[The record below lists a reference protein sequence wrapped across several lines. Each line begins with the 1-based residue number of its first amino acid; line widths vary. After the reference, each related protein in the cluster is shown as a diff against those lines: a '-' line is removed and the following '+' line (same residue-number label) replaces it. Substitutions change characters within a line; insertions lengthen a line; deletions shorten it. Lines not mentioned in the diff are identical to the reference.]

1 MDLRVSTHAHE
12 YKDLD
17 AVKLFVNECAGH
29 VLHGLFPAFALYELT
44 GHGVH
49 NKVSEVAVDKAAYP
63 ALHSQ
68 ASLFIFGFEFAGQ
81 SGSFARTVYVFEPTT
96 TPCFPVHSH
105 LAFGFDCGTA
115 ELTNFTIFE
124 N

>member
-68 ASLFIFGFEFAGQ
+68 ASLFIFGFEIARIPECGLATCPNGQ
-81 SGSFARTVYVFEPTT
+81 NVE
-96 TPCFPVHSH
+96 
-105 LAFGFDCGTA
+105 CGTQSNT
-115 ELTNFTIFE
+115 L
-124 N
+124 

>member
-1 MDLRVSTHAHE
+1 MVKFIDLRVSTHAHE

-29 VLHGLFPAFALYELT
+29 VLHGLFPAFALYELA

-49 NKVSEVAVDKAAYP
+49 SKVSEVVVDKAVYP

-68 ASLFIFGFEFAGQ
+68 ASLFIFGFVWFCLILAESAG
-81 SGSFARTVYVFEPTT
+81 S
-96 TPCFPVHSH
+96 CFV
-105 LAFGFDCGTA
+105 LIDLFVVRLCLMLFD
-115 ELTNFTIFE
+115 FVSWV
-124 N
+124 

>member
-1 MDLRVSTHAHE
+1 MVKFIDLRVSTHAHE

-96 TPCFPVHSH
+96 SPF
-105 LAFGFDCGTA
+105 
-115 ELTNFTIFE
+115 NNI
-124 N
+124 